1 MNIYQVDSGLK
12 SYFVHSCT
20 IGTAINRSGFGK
32 EKRTIGIKVTLIK
45 KNVTKKQWEE
55 FKQNQSPVSH

>member
-20 IGTAINRSGFGK
+20 VGTAINRSGFGK
-32 EKRTIGIKVTLIK
+32 EKRTIGIKVTLIRR
-45 KNVTKKQWEE
+45 NVTKEQWKE
-55 FKQNQSPVSH
+55 FREHETK